1 MKTDHPIKYLLF
13 IFLLSSAGL
22 PMSSYAGP
30 CIVPDFVG
38 GTEQAAIDYID
49 ANADCF
55 VYGGSST
62 ENSEE
67 PIDIV
72 IRQEPTDGVEVE
84 PVQSITLVVS
94 LGPST
99 TTTTSTTTSTT
110 TTSTTTTETPT
121 TTTTAPETTTTTTI
135 APETTTTTTIA
146 PETTTTTTIAPETT
160 TTTTIAPET
169 TTTTTIAPETT
180 TTTAPAT
187 TTTTTGVTTTTT
199 VPPSGDNIVID
210 GCDTGVEDTGGIQDG
225 IDACAA
231 SASNHGQFVR
241 CVAIFTR
248 SQGMSSSDRQP
259 VMKCASHSSIGMP
272 GSAAASSGSN
282 GLTVT
287 KNPVVQ
293 TVPTPVVSG
302 PTRTLSTGG
311 SIFSRSRNL
320 GAATTKSGA
329 TATNGRSGVTSRPSS
344 SAWPYTTGGGSIF
357 ARSRQR

>member
-160 TTTTIAPET
+160 TTT
-169 TTTTTIAPETT
+169 
-180 TTTAPAT
+180 APAT

-210 GCDTGVEDTGGIQDG
+210 GCDTGVEDTGGIQDA

-272 GSAAASSGSN
+272 GSATASSSGSN